1 MGSATRQAVAA
12 AKAALAARQGA
23 ATLAL
28 GEELLS
34 AGRLIGRS
42 APLRTVLTDPSIEAL
57 EKSKIVSSVFGAVG
71 ADAKALLTVLAEH
84 RWSKQGDLLAG
95 VEEIGI
101 RVLADSASDDT
112 DIPAELFAFSRLV
125 SSSAELEL
133 AVGNKL
139 GEPAAKV
146 ALVESLLS
154 GKTSEQTVAI
164 VSQLVQQPRG
174 RRIGALIRHAADIV
188 ADQAS
193 VSIATVTVATPLS
206 DDQLERL
213 RAGLAGKYGALR
225 VQQVIDA
232 EVIGGVRIVIGDDV
246 IDDTVATRLKDLRL
260 QLAG

>member
-34 AGRLIGRS
+34 AGRLIDRS
-42 APLRTVLTDPSIEAL
+42 TPLRTVLTDPSIDPA
-57 EKSKIVSSVFGAVG
+57 EKSKIVSSVFGALG
-71 ADAKALLTVLAEH
+71 ADATALLTVLAEH
-84 RWSKQGDLLAG
+84 RWSDQVDLLAG
-95 VEEIGI
+95 IEEIGI
-101 RVLADSASDDT
+101 RVLADSAGKDVDL
-112 DIPAELFAFSRLV
+112 PAELFAFGRLV
-125 SSSAELEL
+125 SSNAELEL

-139 GEPAAKV
+139 GESAAKV
-146 ALVESLLS
+146 SLVERLLS

-164 VSQLVQQPRG
+164 VRHLVQQPRG
-174 RRIGALIRHAADIV
+174 RRIGALVRFAADVV

-193 VSIATVTVATPLS
+193 LSIATVTVAAPLS
-206 DDQLERL
+206 ESQLERL

-232 EVIGGVRIVIGDDV
+232 DVLGGVRIAIGNDV